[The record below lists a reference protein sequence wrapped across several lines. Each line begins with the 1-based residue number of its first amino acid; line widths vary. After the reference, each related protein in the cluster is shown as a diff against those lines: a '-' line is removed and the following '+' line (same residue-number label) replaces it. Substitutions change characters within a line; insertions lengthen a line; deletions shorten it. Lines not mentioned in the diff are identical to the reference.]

1 MLTKER
7 EHQVIELCR
16 KLIQQK
22 SYSGHEDGV
31 AGVLKEE
38 LPKLGF
44 DSVTVDKYG
53 NVIGCIKGK
62 KPGKKLLF
70 DGHIDTVPVTDETE
84 WKYPPFAAEIHDGNI
99 YGRGTSDMKG
109 AVAAF
114 VSAAANFAADT
125 DKNFAGELY
134 IAGVVHEE
142 CFEGVSSR
150 EITRLAK
157 PDFVIIGEATST
169 TVKIGQRGR
178 AEVVVET
185 EGVSCHSSNPDKGV
199 NAVYHMMAVIEEIR
213 RIIPNEHPIL
223 GKGIL
228 ELTDIISS
236 PYPGA
241 SVVPALCRA
250 TFDRRTLTGE
260 NEAVILGQ
268 VEEAIA
274 RAREKIPGL
283 KARTYLAEGKEVCW
297 TGEAIAAKRYFPA
310 WLIDEDNEYVQKAL
324 AGLKKAG
331 IEAPISHFSFCTNGS
346 HFCGEAGIPC
356 IGYGPSLE
364 SLAHVRDE
372 YIEIEQLTKACRG
385 FASILRE
392 LTR

>member
-1 MLTKER
+1 MDRDQRLIAFCQQAVRIPSPSGQER
-7 EHQVIELCR
+7 EVAQLMKR
-16 KLIQQK
+16 KM
-22 SYSGHEDGV
+22 
-31 AGVLKEE
+31 EE
-38 LPKLGF
+38 YGF
-44 DSVTVDKYG
+44 DEVLIDRHGSVLG
-53 NVIGCIKGK
+53 RMRGCR
-62 KPGKKLLF
+62 PGKTILL
-70 DGHIDTVPVTDETE
+70 DGHIDNVDVIDADEWTHD
-84 WKYPPFAAEIHDGNI
+84 PFGGEIDQGRI

-109 AVAAF
+109 
-114 VSAAANFAADT
+114 SGRD
-125 DKNFAGELY
+125 FAGE
-134 IAGVVHEE
+134 ICVSCTVHEE

>member
-1 MLTKER
+1 MDRDQRLIAFCQQAVRIPSPSGQER
-7 EHQVIELCR
+7 EVAQLMKR
-16 KLIQQK
+16 KM
-22 SYSGHEDGV
+22 
-31 AGVLKEE
+31 EE
-38 LPKLGF
+38 YGF
-44 DSVTVDKYG
+44 DEVLIDRHGSVLG
-53 NVIGCIKGK
+53 RMRGCR
-62 KPGKKLLF
+62 PGKTILL
-70 DGHIDTVPVTDETE
+70 DGHIDNVDVIDADEWTHD
-84 WKYPPFAAEIHDGNI
+84 PFGGEIDQGRI

-109 AVAAF
+109 SVTAMISAVAH
-114 VSAAANFAADT
+114 FAEDSGR
-125 DKNFAGELY
+125 DFAGE
-134 IAGVVHEE
+134 ICVSCTVHEE
-142 CFEGVSSR
+142 CFEGVS
-150 EITRLAK
+150 TRLAK